1 MNKLVIRSTDI
12 ENSVLTAY
20 KMRSDFNSRLT
31 FFLTILENLI
41 INLKLQT
48 AHSLIV
54 KHQI

>member
-31 FFLTILENLI
+31 FFFG
-41 INLKLQT
+41 
-48 AHSLIV
+48 SLRKPNYQFKIANCP
-54 KHQI
+54 